1 MKTRCVAV
9 GASFAFMLSI
19 GTVNPS
25 AAENSQTLRSKA
37 SFGVGASAYTSKPNA
52 KCLFVL
58 PITGLNGARITLS
71 FAQSGLQ
78 PPWQELNVAA
88 LNWKRV
94 KTVKGRNGEVSAIIV
109 AREDGYWRFSAG
121 KVVSEPWYLD
131 VWPTSNL
138 VGDDGPYDIS
148 CLTP

>member
-1 MKTRCVAV
+1 MQCRAVAV
-9 GASFAFMLSI
+9 LAALMLPITTVAS
-19 GTVNPS
+19 S
-25 AAENSQTLRSKA
+25 AADEGQAERSKG

-78 PPWQELNVAA
+78 PPWQELDVTS
-88 LNWKRV
+88 LKWKRV

-109 AREDGYWRFSAG
+109 AREDGYWRFSSG

-131 VWPTSNL
+131 VWPTSDL
-138 VGDDGPYDIS
+138 VGDLGPYDIS